1 MVIKSLFYLISYIF
15 TVENYDI
22 SSICDYLRLRED
34 QGHVKTLLLN
44 SIPLTK
50 SNFNLS

>member
-34 QGHVKTLLLN
+34 QGHVKN
-44 SIPLTK
+44 IIIKQYP
-50 SNFNLS
+50 FNQK